1 MKKLLLPLLAIFSFT
16 AAQAQWGGHKIK
28 GNGNMTTITR
38 STPNYNS
45 VHCAGSFDYVL
56 VAGNEGRITIT
67 GESNLVKHIITEVKR
82 GQLTIKTENGKQLT
96 PSRNKTITIK
106 VPFEDIDEVSLSGS
120 GDLWNEDI
128 IRSTNFE
135 AVLSGSGDIILN
147 IQAHNAMGKI
157 SGSGDLTIKGSTE
170 NLKAGVTGSGDF
182 HGFDL
187 KSINTNVSVTGSG
200 DADVLCNGK
209 LTARV
214 TGSGDISYKG
224 RPTNEDFKIVGSG
237 SIEN

>member
-1 MKKLLLPLLAIFSFT
+1 MVPNHESSSLVPL
-16 AAQAQWGGHKIK
+16 Q
-28 GNGNMTTITR
+28 
-38 STPNYNS
+38 
-45 VHCAGSFDYVL
+45 
-56 VAGNEGRITIT
+56 
-67 GESNLVKHIITEVKR
+67 
-82 GQLTIKTENGKQLT
+82 
-96 PSRNKTITIK
+96 
-106 VPFEDIDEVSLSGS
+106 SGT
-120 GDLWNEDI
+120 LYP
-128 IRSTNFE
+128 T
-135 AVLSGSGDIILN
+135 LSGSGDIILS
-147 IQAHNAMGKI
+147 IQAQNAIGKI

-170 NLKAGVTGSGDF
+170 NLKASVTGSGDF

>member
-1 MKKLLLPLLAIFSFT
+1 MKKLLLPLLAMYSFT
-16 AAQAQWGGHKIK
+16 TAQAQWGGHKIK
-28 GNGNMTTITR
+28 GNGNTTTITR
-38 STPNYNS
+38 STSNYNS

-56 VAGNEGRITIT
+56 IAGDEGHITIK
-67 GESNLVKHIITEVKR
+67 GESNLLQYIVTDVKR
-82 GQLTIKTENGKQLT
+82 GQLIIKTKNGKQLT

-106 VPFEDIDEVSLSGS
+106 VPFEDIDAVSLSGS

-147 IQAHNAMGKI
+147 IQAQNAIGKI

-187 KSINTNVSVTGSG
+187 KSTNTNISVTGSG

-214 TGSGDISYKG
+214 TGSWDISYKG
-224 RPTNEDFKIVGSG
+224 HPTNEDFKIVGSG